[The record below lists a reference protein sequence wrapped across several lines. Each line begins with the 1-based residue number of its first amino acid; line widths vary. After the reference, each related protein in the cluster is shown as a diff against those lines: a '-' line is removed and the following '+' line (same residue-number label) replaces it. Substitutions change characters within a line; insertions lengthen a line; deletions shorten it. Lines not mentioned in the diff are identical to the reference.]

1 MSVKFSNNAKTTLS
15 SGITSSATSIAVADA
30 SVFPSIS
37 GSEYFYVTF
46 EDLSGNVEIVK
57 VTGVSSNTLTVVRA
71 QESTTARAYA
81 SGDKAENRLTAGSL
95 NDVATQADTD
105 TNTTYSAGSGI
116 SLSGTTFSNSAPDQ
130 TVSLTGAGA
139 TTISGT
145 YPNFTVT
152 STDNN
157 TTYTVGDG
165 GLTQNNFT
173 NALKSKLDG
182 VEASADVTDATNV
195 TAAGALMDSELTAI
209 ASVKALNQGVAT
221 TDSPAFNNLTLN
233 GTGSVKVPTGTTAQ
247 RDSSPAAGM
256 FRFNSTTS
264 QFEGYTSGWGEIGGG
279 GADLNVNTFTGDGS
293 TTAYTISSS
302 PLIANTL
309 IYIDGVYQNKS
320 AYSVANDVITF
331 SAAPAS
337 GSVIE
342 VTTATIAEVSTTST
356 TFVVT
361 QLTGNGSTTAFTLA
375 AQTVENNTSV
385 YFDGVYQSKA
395 NYSVSGAT
403 ITFSTAPEN
412 GVAIEVMSSEG
423 VTLSIGTPD
432 NNSVVTAKIADN
444 AVTQAKIAD
453 DAVGADQLASSS
465 VVTASVVDDAVTQAK
480 IANDAVGSDQLAT
493 NAVVT
498 ASLANDAVT
507 AAKIA
512 SEPVA
517 VGITTVV
524 ASANMTATVNTH
536 VYVDTAGRTITL
548 PASPTIGQRVLVTV
562 GNFAD
567 TVIGRNGSNIMSSA
581 SDMTLD
587 QIHLSLQ
594 FIYTN
599 ATVGWA
605 MS

>member
-46 EDLSGNVEIVK
+46 EDLIGNVEIVK
-57 VTGVSSNTLTVVRA
+57 VTAVSSNTLTVVRA

-95 NDVATQADTD
+95 NDV
-105 TNTTYSAGSGI
+105 S
-116 SLSGTTFSNSAPDQ
+116 DQ
-130 TVSLTGAGA
+130 TVALTGAGA
-139 TTISGT
+139 TTVSGT
-145 YPNFTVT
+145 YPNFTIT

-221 TDSPAFNNLTLN
+221 TDSPAFTNLTLN

-309 IYIDGVYQNKS
+309 VYIDGVYQNKS

-337 GSVIE
+337 ASVIE
-342 VTTATIAEVSTTST
+342 VTAATIAEVSTTST

-361 QLTGNGSTTAFTLA
+361 QLTGNGSATAFTLA
-375 AQTVENNTSV
+375 AQTVENNTNV

-432 NNSVVTAKIADN
+432 NNSVTTAKI
-444 AVTQAKIAD
+444 
-453 DAVGADQLASSS
+453 
-465 VVTASVVDDAVTQAK
+465 
-480 IANDAVGSDQLAT
+480 
-493 NAVVT
+493 
-498 ASLANDAVT
+498 ANDAVT

-548 PASPTIGQRVLVTV
+548 PASPVIGQRVLVTV
-562 GNFAD
+562 GNFTN
-567 TVIGRNGSNIMSSA
+567 TVVGRNGSKIMSSA
-581 SDMTLD
+581 SDLTMD
-587 QIHLSLQ
+587 AAYLSIQ
-594 FIYTN
+594 FIYTD
-599 ATVGWA
+599 AAQGWVMA
-605 MS
+605 

>member
-57 VTGVSSNTLTVVRA
+57 VTAVSSNTLTVVRA

-95 NDVATQADTD
+95 NDV
-105 TNTTYSAGSGI
+105 S
-116 SLSGTTFSNSAPDQ
+116 DQ
-130 TVSLTGAGA
+130 TVALTGAGA
-139 TTISGT
+139 TTVSGT
-145 YPNFTVT
+145 YPNFTIT

-173 NALKSKLDG
+173 TALKNKLDG
-182 VEASADVTDATNV
+182 VEASADVTDSANV

-221 TDSPAFNNLTLN
+221 TDSPAFTNLTLS

-264 QFEGYTSGWGEIGGG
+264 QFEGYTTGWGEIGGG

-309 IYIDGVYQNKS
+309 VYIDGVYQNKS

-337 GSVIE
+337 ASVIE
-342 VTTATIAEVSTTST
+342 VTAATIAEVSTTST

-375 AQTVENNTSV
+375 AQTVENNTNV

-403 ITFSTAPEN
+403 ITFSTAPES

-432 NNSVVTAKIADN
+432 NNSVVTAKIADD

-453 DAVGADQLASSS
+453 DAIGADQLASSS
-465 VVTASVVDDAVTQAK
+465 VVTASVVNDAITSAK
-480 IANDAVGSDQLAT
+480 IAD
-493 NAVVT
+493 
-498 ASLANDAVT
+498 DAVT

-548 PASPTIGQRVLVTV
+548 PASPVIGQRVLVTV
-562 GNFAD
+562 GNFDD

>member
-57 VTGVSSNTLTVVRA
+57 VTAVSSNTLTVVRA

-95 NDVATQADTD
+95 NDV
-105 TNTTYSAGSGI
+105 S
-116 SLSGTTFSNSAPDQ
+116 DQ
-130 TVSLTGAGA
+130 TVALTGAGA
-139 TTISGT
+139 TTVSGT
-145 YPNFTVT
+145 YPNFTIT

-342 VTTATIAEVSTTST
+342 VTAATIAEVSTTST

-361 QLTGNGSTTAFTLA
+361 QLTGNGSATAFTLA
-375 AQTVENNTSV
+375 AQTVENNTNV

-432 NNSVVTAKIADN
+432 NNSVSTVKIAD
-444 AVTQAKIAD
+444 
-453 DAVGADQLASSS
+453 G
-465 VVTASVVDDAVTQAK
+465 AVTQAK

-562 GNFAD
+562 GNFDD

>member
-57 VTGVSSNTLTVVRA
+57 VTAVNSNTLTVVRA

-95 NDVATQADTD
+95 NDV
-105 TNTTYSAGSGI
+105 S
-116 SLSGTTFSNSAPDQ
+116 DQ
-130 TVSLTGAGA
+130 TVALTGAGA
-139 TTISGT
+139 TTVSGT
-145 YPNFTVT
+145 YPNFTIT

-173 NALKSKLDG
+173 TALKNKLDG
-182 VEASADVTDATNV
+182 VEASADVTDSANV

-221 TDSPAFNNLTLN
+221 TDSPAFTNLTLS

-264 QFEGYTSGWGEIGGG
+264 QFEGYTTGWGEIGGG

-309 IYIDGVYQNKS
+309 VYIDGVYQNKS

-337 GSVIE
+337 ASVIE
-342 VTTATIAEVSTTST
+342 VTAATIAEVSTTST

-375 AQTVENNTSV
+375 AQTVENNTNV

-432 NNSVVTAKIADN
+432 NNSVTTAKIADN

-453 DAVGADQLASSS
+453 DAVGADQLASSA
-465 VVTASVVDDAVTQAK
+465 VVTASVVDDAITSAK
-480 IANDAVGSDQLAT
+480 IANNAVGSDQLAA

-498 ASLANDAVT
+498 ASLADDAVT

-548 PASPTIGQRVLVTV
+548 PASPVIGQRVLVTV

-599 ATVGWA
+599 ASVGWA

>member
-46 EDLSGNVEIVK
+46 EDLIGNVEIVK
-57 VTGVSSNTLTVVRA
+57 VTAVSSNTLTVVRA

-95 NDVATQADTD
+95 NDV
-105 TNTTYSAGSGI
+105 S
-116 SLSGTTFSNSAPDQ
+116 DQ
-130 TVSLTGAGA
+130 TVALTGAGA
-139 TTISGT
+139 TTVSGT
-145 YPNFTVT
+145 YPNFTIT

-173 NALKSKLDG
+173 TALKNKLDG

-221 TDSPAFNNLTLN
+221 TDSPAFTNLTLN

-247 RDSSPAAGM
+247 RDSSPSAGM

-293 TTAYTISSS
+293 TTTYTISSS

-309 IYIDGVYQNKS
+309 VYIDGVYQNKS

-337 GSVIE
+337 ASVIE
-342 VTTATIAEVSTTST
+342 VTAATIAEVSTTST

-361 QLTGNGSTTAFTLA
+361 QLTGNGSATAFTLA
-375 AQTVENNTSV
+375 AQTVENNTNV

-465 VVTASVVDDAVTQAK
+465 VVTASVVDDAITSAK
-480 IANDAVGSDQLAT
+480 IANNAVGSNQLAA

-498 ASLANDAVT
+498 ASLADDSVT

-524 ASANMTATVNTH
+524 ASASMTATVNTH

-548 PASPTIGQRVLVTV
+548 PASPVIGQRVLVTV